1 MYLESA
7 GQTLLISEDDLRAL
21 GKLSDTSARFEDGSG
36 YLGQLDVYHELH
48 CLYASLDKIWSW
60 CLADAI
66 GITSANTF
74 IETTTP
80 MAKRL
85 RLKSCTSISESSTA
99 VAVPQGL
106 SNYLSCTDTL
116 RQITMCHADISI
128 VTFDCV
134 DHHWQPYPDFAI
146 ERECR
151 NWDSIFE
158 YAKSHQPDMHN
169 GSFFHPKYG
178 PYLGMDRGI
187 QAQGGIMCK
196 EGG

>member
-1 MYLESA
+1 MNNSLEEENPFKGSVFTPEQTETWRELLSW
-7 GQTLLISEDDLRAL
+7 QTLLISEDDLRAL

-48 CLYASLDKIWSW
+48 CLNYIREYIHRDYYPN
-60 CLADAI
+60 
-66 GITSANTF
+66 GET
-74 IETTTP
+74 IETQV
-80 MAKRL
+80 MH
-85 RLKSCTSISESSTA
+85 IDH
-99 VAVPQGL
+99 
-106 SNYLSCTDTL
+106 CTDTL

-128 VTFDCV
+128 VTFDWV

-178 PYLGMDRGI
+178 PVPWNGPRHPGPRRNHV
-187 QAQGGIMCK
+187 
-196 EGG
+196 